1 MAKVIDLVGTIT
13 YKPYSNS
20 YAFLIDTIIGQML
33 SNKVADVMSN
43 RLLKLCNNKITT
55 KTIESLSDA
64 DIKSIGISSNK
75 VKSIRELTKKIK
87 SKEIVF
93 SKINKL
99 NDDEIIRKLTTIHG
113 IGTWSAKMYLIFV
126 LNRPDI
132 LPYEDM
138 AFIQAY
144 AWCYKTKNIDRT
156 SIENRFKSLKPY
168 RSIAS
173 RYLYKALD
181 SGLTIRR

>member
-20 YAFLIDTIIGQML
+20 YVFLINTIIGQML

-43 RLLKLCNNKITT
+43 RLLKLCNNKITPDA
-55 KTIESLSDA
+55 IDNLSDTE
-64 DIKSIGISSNK
+64 IKSIGISLSK
-75 VKSIRELTKKIK
+75 VKSIKELTKKVK

-99 NDDEIIRKLTTIHG
+99 TDEEIIKALTTIHG
-113 IGTWSAKMYLIFV
+113 IGIWSAKMYLIFV
-126 LNRPDI
+126 LNKQDI

-138 AFIQAY
+138 AFIQSF
-144 AWCYKTKNIDRT
+144 AWCYKTNKIDKA
-156 SIENRFKSLKPY
+156 SIDNKFQNLKPY

-181 SGLTIRR
+181 SGLTVRR